1 MLLRL
6 ALQRCGHVQ
15 AKGITAI
22 GKVFEFV
29 SYRLPLVTSCE
40 AMPSAPEERRRKEY
54 REILESG
61 KEVPYEPKTETNRRI
76 LAEVRAE
83 VQKAKRQIHQEAEQG
98 NAQIK
103 SVTDAG
109 VALIKDVTEQEKIEG
124 KKQIR
129 ANAAKGRKSVEQAGS
144 VAVQLIKEIAESERQ
159 KITDHAEAAAQ
170 EALRKAIPAAEAHN
184 ADSSASS
191 AAFTTSP
198 TMSSVTEPVAS
209 RPSSKRPIQPP
220 DTRPST
226 VALLQKT
233 EALSTPAHKDKR
245 VDNED
250 AARATKKAKTTKVIA
265 ELPQVN
271 SHAAQALGFTYLVG
285 SGGPLE

>member
-1 MLLRL
+1 M
-6 ALQRCGHVQ
+6 G
-15 AKGITAI
+15 KTAEEKSRARYAEQL
-22 GKVFEFV
+22 GRGLEP
-29 SYRLPLVTSCE
+29 RPLNDV
-40 AMPSAPEERRRKEY
+40 
-54 REILESG
+54 
-61 KEVPYEPKTETNRRI
+61 NRAI

-83 VQKAKRQIHQEAEQG
+83 VQQGKRRIQQEAEQG
-98 NAQIK
+98 SAQIK

-109 VALIKDVTEQEKIEG
+109 VTLIKDVTKQEKIEG

-129 ANAAKGRKSVEQAGS
+129 ANAAKGKKSVQQAGS
-144 VAVQLIKEIAESERQ
+144 VAVQLIKNIAETERL
-159 KITDHAEAAAQ
+159 KITNHAEAAAQ

-198 TMSSVTEPVAS
+198 TMSSVTEPEAS

-226 VALLQKT
+226 VVLLQKT
-233 EALSTPAHKDKR
+233 EAFSTPAHKDKR

-271 SHAAQALGFTYLVG
+271 SHAAPQERHEASAEKPLD
-285 SGGPLE
+285 SGGPDV